1 MKWFSFLITNKWRA
15 GVFLLFV
22 FLLLM
27 AGSVSFFH
35 KLRPEL
41 EYLLPQNHELIQN
54 LKEFNSRFPLSDNT
68 LIALECTKE
77 CDQVSNELSH
87 MLKEKTF
94 PNTALV
100 KNNFKD
106 ELVFFEKYSSY
117 YYPINQYKT
126 LDEKIFERKG
136 KKTQNPDSF
145 QTALINFIQ
154 YKRLGIFQQISLLPS
169 GMLVSRDGKSALIF
183 IIHKHPFINLSE
195 AEIFTKQLDGLVKEL
210 KLSDKRLQAV
220 KFNGFAHSLVNEYKS
235 LWGDMILS
243 SVLVIILLV
252 GLLYYFF
259 RSWRIVIAIFIP
271 LFFGISGLYTFGAL
285 FFSNI
290 NSNAFFLSSL
300 IAGNS
305 INVGI
310 ILMANSKLY
319 KNQEDVHLFDS
330 VFRASFK
337 PTFLS
342 TVSTSIAY
350 GVLCFL
356 PFKGFSDFGVLGFF
370 GMLFCFMSYYL
381 LFPLL
386 YNLNIFN
393 ASDLEKSSEHNL
405 NFKFKLKVPALA
417 IVSLF
422 FIMLIGLAA
431 GGAFKREN
439 LFEPDMNKIKDR
451 SYTNS
456 SFESFKGKISSI
468 SVNSSLFPTGVIL
481 LDNASDAF
489 RFKGVLDNDPVIRKL
504 IPEFSVF
511 SWNDIIPSDINQKQF
526 YLDRLRSIKDVN
538 FIKQFPSI
546 TAEEE
551 KLLDLAYGSTAQA
564 REMDNE
570 APPFLK
576 MVFSEKEK
584 LPGNILYLSFNLNKL
599 ETDLFRMNSFFNRID
614 LLKKTINTPGSVL
627 YVGIIPMLSTIGEMI
642 MNFWWKPVVTSV
654 GMILILIMAFS
665 SKGINRPK
673 FLLAYLF
680 IVAAFF
686 SFIFIFN
693 IKLQVLNYISVILT
707 LGIGIDYLI
716 NLTMSKNRSK
726 ISAFILLCSLTTML
740 SYLALYL
747 GTTHLGLRS
756 FALLALIGEVV
767 AIIVSFLMV
776 SYISD

>member
-1 MKWFSFLITNKWRA
+1 M
-15 GVFLLFV
+15 V
-22 FLLLM
+22 
-27 AGSVSFFH
+27 GSVSFFH

-41 EYLLPQNHELIQN
+41 EYLLPKNHELIHN
-54 LKEFNSRFPLSDNT
+54 LKEFNSRFPFSDNT
-68 LIALECTKE
+68 LIAMECTSE
-77 CDQVSNELSH
+77 CGQVSDKLSRL
-87 MLKEKTF
+87 LKEKQIS
-94 PNTALV
+94 NTALL

-106 ELVFFEKYSSY
+106 ELAFFEKYSPY
-117 YYPINQYKT
+117 YYPINQFKA
-126 LDEKIFERKG
+126 LDEKIFDRKG
-136 KKTQNPDSF
+136 KKTQTPDRF
-145 QTALINFIQ
+145 QTSLINFIQ
-154 YKRLGIFQQISLLPS
+154 YKRMGIFQQISQLPE
-169 GMLVSRDGKSALIF
+169 GMLVSKDGKSALIF
-183 IIHKHPFINLSE
+183 IIHQHPFINLAE
-195 AEIFTKQLDGLVKEL
+195 AEVFTTQLDGLTKEL
-210 KLSDKRLQAV
+210 LQNEPRLKAV

-243 SVLVIILLV
+243 SVLVILLLV

-259 RSWRIVIAIFIP
+259 RSWKIVAAIFIP
-271 LFFGISGLYTFGAL
+271 LIYGIGGLYTFGAM

-310 ILMANSKLY
+310 ILMANLKLY
-319 KNQEDVHLFDS
+319 KEVDDVHLFDS
-330 VFRASFK
+330 VFKASFK
-337 PTFLS
+337 PTLLS

-356 PFKGFSDFGVLGFF
+356 PFKGFSDFGILGFF
-370 GMLFCFMSYYL
+370 GMLFCFISYYL
-381 LFPLL
+381 LFPVLF
-386 YNLNIFN
+386 NLNIFT
-393 ASDLEKSSEHNL
+393 ASDLEKSVHHNL
-405 NFKFKLKVPALA
+405 DFKFKFKIPALA

-422 FIMLIGLAA
+422 FIMLIGLVA

-451 SYTNS
+451 SYTSS

-504 IPEFSVF
+504 VPEFSIY
-511 SWNDIIPSDINQKQF
+511 SWSDIIPSDINQKQM
-526 YLDRLRSIKDVN
+526 YLKRLRSIKDIN

-546 TAEEE
+546 IAEEE
-551 KLLDLAYGSTAQA
+551 KLLDLSHGTQA
-564 REMDNE
+564 LSSEMEME

-576 MVFSEKEK
+576 MIFSEKGK
-584 LPGNILYLSFNLNKL
+584 VPGNILYLSFNLNKL
-599 ETDLFRMNSFFNRID
+599 ETDLFKMNGFFNRID
-614 LLKKTINTPGSVL
+614 LLRKTINPPSSVL

-642 MNFWWKPVVTSV
+642 MDFWWKPVVTSV
-654 GMILILIMAFS
+654 VLILLLIVIFS
-665 SKGINRPK
+665 SKSINRPR

-686 SFIFIFN
+686 SFVSIFN

-716 NLTMSKNRSK
+716 NLTMSKNRNK

-767 AIIVSFLMV
+767 SIMVSFMMV